1 MKNIIGRTP
10 QKRLKELYMDKTY
23 FTQKWMN
30 AREEYD
36 MCSRSSILDYYLKE
50 NDNLEKIVDIGS
62 GTGSFLRWLI
72 INKYNFEKMLMI
84 DQDEKLLNKVF
95 KITRNLS
102 IDKNL
107 LLKKISSNLFHL
119 DSSNQNILSEIRIM
133 KGDISKLFKYINE
146 YNFISFSAIADILPK
161 SFLDKL
167 FSVQLDNKTIL
178 FSICYDGRVSWN
190 IKNKYDK
197 YIIKKF
203 NENQQS
209 VKNDNYT
216 LGPASI
222 SYIKKKAKQKLYK
235 VRIMDSPWKLNSDN
249 VINRDFHQQYINT
262 IFKALQKDKNTD
274 ALILK
279 EWIYDKSEK
288 IKKGKLKTIVNHKD
302 ILLLT

>member
-1 MKNIIGRTP
+1 
-10 QKRLKELYMDKTY
+10 MDKTY

-36 MCSRSSILDYYLKE
+36 MCSRSSILDYYLGE
-50 NDNLEKIVDIGS
+50 NDNLEKIIDIGS

-72 INKYNFEKMLMI
+72 VKKYKFEKMLMI
-84 DQDEKLLNKVF
+84 DQDEKLLNKVY
-95 KITRNLS
+95 KITRGLS
-102 IDKNL
+102 IDENL
-107 LLKKISSNLFHL
+107 LLKKASSNLFHL
-119 DSSNQNILSEIRIM
+119 DSPNQNIFSEIRIM
-133 KGDISKLFKYINE
+133 KGDISKLFKYIYN

-161 SFLDKL
+161 LFLDKL
-167 FSVQLDNKTIL
+167 FSVHLENKTIL
-178 FSICYDGRVSWN
+178 FSICYDGKVSWN

-197 YIIKKF
+197 YIMKKF
-203 NENQQS
+203 NEHQQS

-235 VRIMDSPWKLNSDN
+235 VKTMDSPWKLNSDN
-249 VINRDFHQQYINT
+249 VSNRDFHQQYINT
-262 IFKALQKDKNTD
+262 IYKALQKDKNTD
-274 ALILK
+274 TLILK
-279 EWIYDKSEK
+279 EWIHDKSEK

>member
-1 MKNIIGRTP
+1 
-10 QKRLKELYMDKTY
+10 MDKTY

-36 MCSRSSILDYYLKE
+36 MCSRSSILDYYLRE

-133 KGDISKLFKYINE
+133 KGDISKLFKYIYK

-161 SFLDKL
+161 LFLDKL
-167 FSVQLDNKTIL
+167 FSIQLNNKTIL
-178 FSICYDGRVSWN
+178 FSICYDGKVSWN
-190 IKNKYDK
+190 NKNKYDK
-197 YIIKKF
+197 YIMKKF
-203 NENQQS
+203 NEHQQS
-209 VKNDNYT
+209 LKNDNYT

-235 VRIMDSPWKLNSDN
+235 VKIMDSPWKLNSDN
-249 VINRDFHQQYINT
+249 VSSRDFHQQYINT
-262 IFKALQKDKNTD
+262 IYKALQKDKNTD
-274 ALILK
+274 TLILK
-279 EWIYDKSEK
+279 EWIHDKSEK